1 MGSQGKPSLR
11 RLYLKW
17 LRMKNEHGVMNSRS
31 YAALDED
38 LPVLRKAPTVTR
50 FYAVAGKRVFD
61 IALLIVSLPITLP
74 VIAVLAILVMCDG
87 GKPFFGHQR
96 VGKDGHSFK
105 CWKIRSMVPNAE
117 ARLQDHLRDNR
128 EARDEWAANF
138 KLTNDPRITKLGEFL
153 RKSSL
158 DELPQ
163 IWNILK
169 GEMSF
174 VGPRP
179 VTLSELDLYGTAR
192 NYYQAVLPGLT
203 GLWQVSG
210 RNNLS
215 YRERVMLDVRYAVT
229 HNFLMDVRVIL
240 ETAGAVINFTGR

>member
-1 MGSQGKPSLR
+1 
-11 RLYLKW
+11 
-17 LRMKNEHGVMNSRS
+17 MKDDMAMTISNTC
-31 YAALDED
+31 AASHED
-38 LPVLRKAPTVTR
+38 PPIIRKALTPKR
-50 FYAVAGKRVFD
+50 FYTVIGKRIFD
-61 IALLIVSLPITLP
+61 ITLVILSLPLTIP

-96 VGKDGHSFK
+96 IGKKGRSFK
-105 CWKIRSMVPNAE
+105 CWKIRSMVTNAE
-117 ARLQDHLRDNR
+117 TRLQDHLHKNP
-128 EARDEWAANF
+128 EARDEWAENF
-138 KLTNDPRITKLGEFL
+138 KLTNDPRITKIGNFL

-179 VTLSELDLYGTAR
+179 VTHLELDLYGTAR
-192 NYYQAVLPGLT
+192 EYYHAMVPGLT

-210 RNNLS
+210 RNDVS
-215 YRERVMLDVRYAVT
+215 YRERVLLDVRYAMT
-229 HNFLMDVRVIL
+229 NNFLMDVRIIL
-240 ETAGAVINFTGR
+240 ETLFIVINRTGR